1 MATTTANAQSDFLMD
16 DIKCV
21 GCRAGTYRPTGLLS
35 SDMNETAFGAFSCQT
50 CGNTIDIIDGVP
62 FFGGY
67 EPQDFLGLIE
77 VVATGEMN
85 QTPIDIGFAR
95 HLHQLLSD
103 YHHAPD
109 KQAFIASH
117 PDDMVRAPWFSEHR
131 YHEWMQTDAMLAGK
145 DLTGKKVLNVG
156 AGFGFDSVP
165 LVDAGAD
172 VTCIDY
178 APTIV
183 ALGRKGLPAA
193 RWVGGFSH
201 ALPFKDESFD
211 MVLAN
216 AAMHH
221 MRSTPVALREML
233 RVLKPGGILFTVGDP
248 IRPDDTDD
256 SLEFEVFNRHEG
268 VLSGVNEG
276 IIRFGDFYDT
286 LAEFGDGI
294 ELALIAS
301 VQDPAALKGTS
312 PVGDGAFNDFWVP
325 CWPENIEYLRQA
337 HGAGLCVS
345 VRKVRSIDL
354 PAERQSHYVLP
365 AGLLAS
371 WIGHPETAF
380 TRLMAWAP
388 EELVNLP
395 FPGHAQDWFSLLNG
409 WQRPEPPFDSRRG
422 FQRARWLLRQ
432 PGAGKLA
439 FSARAVDGER
449 ELQVFVNGALA
460 CSARI
465 DGEWRRVE
473 LDVAEAAGAMPFMVE
488 LRIGG
493 ELDGL
498 SFDQRCFDIRDR
510 QLS

>member
-1 MATTTANAQSDFLMD
+1 MD
-16 DIKCV
+16 DVECV
-21 GCRAGTYRPTGLLS
+21 GCRADSYRPS
-35 SDMNETAFGAFSCQT
+35 SAQSDHPHATAFNAFTCQT
-50 CGNTIDIIDGVP
+50 CGNSVDVVDGVP
-62 FFGGY
+62 FYGGY

-85 QTPIDIGFAR
+85 QTPIDINFAR
-95 HLHQLLSD
+95 HLHNLLSA
-103 YHHAPD
+103 YHHSPD
-109 KQAFIASH
+109 KPEFIRTH

-145 DLTGKKVLNVG
+145 DLNGKKVLNVG

-183 ALGRKGLPAA
+183 ALGKRGLPAA

-211 MVLAN
+211 IICAN

-221 MRSTPVALREML
+221 MRSTPLALREML
-233 RVLKPGGILFTVGDP
+233 RVLKPGGFMFTVGDP
-248 IRPDDTDD
+248 IRPDDSDD
-256 SLEFEVFNRHEG
+256 SLEFEVFNKHDG

-286 LAEFGDGI
+286 LAAFGDQI
-294 ELALIAS
+294 ELAMIAS
-301 VQDPAALKGTS
+301 VQDHSPLQGTS
-312 PVGDGAFNDFWVP
+312 PIGDGAFNDFWVP

-337 HGAGLCVS
+337 HGAGLCVA
-345 VRKVRSIDL
+345 VKKVSSIDL
-354 PAERQSHYVLP
+354 PAERQSQYVLP
-365 AGLLAS
+365 AGILAS
-371 WIGHPETAF
+371 WIGNPETAF

-388 EELVNLP
+388 DELVNLP

-409 WQRPEPPFDSRRG
+409 WQRPEPPYDYRRG

-432 PGAGKLA
+432 PESRQLA
-439 FSARAVDGER
+439 FSSRAVEGER
-449 ELQVFVNGALA
+449 NLQVFINGARVTEA
-460 CSARI
+460 QI

-473 LDVAEAAGAMPFMVE
+473 VELAETAATMPFLVE

-510 QLS
+510 HLA